1 MKKMSIINSYAT
13 YRNLQSRLKE
23 RVFYSTRGG
32 VDVGL
37 LSENHH
43 NINFIMSEDP
53 LSWITSYA
61 ASLSGLVLD

>member
-32 VDVGL
+32 GV
-37 LSENHH
+37 ENHH

-53 LSWITSYA
+53 LSWIASYT